1 MAKGRFPG
9 MPMGGGNMNNMMKQ
23 IQKMQKEMEETQN
36 QLQEKTYEASA
47 GGGAVKAVVSGEK
60 RLAEIQ
66 IAPEVVDPDDIEMLN
81 DLIVA
86 AVNEALAAA
95 ETDAVSQ
102 MSRFTSGLDMKG
114 LF

>member
-1 MAKGRFPG
+1 MAKGKFPG
-9 MPMGGGNMNNMMKQ
+9 MPMGGGSRNNMMKQ
-23 IQKMQKEMEETQN
+23 IQKMQKEMEEAQN
-36 QLQEKTYEASA
+36 QLETKSYEASA

-60 RLAEIQ
+60 RLTDIQ
-66 IAPEVVDPDDIEMLN
+66 IAPDAVDPEDIEMLS
-81 DLIVA
+81 DLVIA

-95 ETDAVSQ
+95 EADAIAK

>member
-9 MPMGGGNMNNMMKQ
+9 MPMGGGNMNSMMKQ

-36 QLQEKTYEASA
+36 QLEAQSYEASA

-60 RLAEIQ
+60 RLMEIQ
-66 IAPEVVDPDDIEMLN
+66 ISPDVVDPEDIEMLS
-81 DLIVA
+81 DLVVA

-95 ETDAVSQ
+95 EADAAAK